1 MVTAGKLTYYKEQN
15 LKEQKGEVRVTIH
28 SKIESVADHT
38 KSFRK
43 LRSVFRLTNAP
54 YLEIEMSAG
63 DEKVTTAVL
72 NVFTHVCLSR
82 KGGLPSHNAMG
93 RPPYIGRQ
101 STSGRYASY
110 WNASLLNM

>member
-1 MVTAGKLTYYKEQN
+1 MVTTGKLTYYKEQN
-15 LKEQKGEVRVTIH
+15 LKEQKGEVRVTTH

-63 DEKVTTAVL
+63 DEKVEEAM
-72 NVFTHVCLSR
+72 FTFT
-82 KGGLPSHNAMG
+82 K
-93 RPPYIGRQ
+93 I
-101 STSGRYASY
+101 
-110 WNASLLNM
+110 